1 MVKPERRTKTD
12 ISAAATIAVVVA
24 VAASLIWWT

>member
-12 ISAAATIAVVVA
+12 IAAAATIAVVVA
-24 VAASLIWWT
+24 V

>member
-12 ISAAATIAVVVA
+12 IAAAATIAVVVA
-24 VAASLIWWT
+24 G

>member
-12 ISAAATIAVVVA
+12 IAAAATIAVVVA
-24 VAASLIWWT
+24 AA

>member
-12 ISAAATIAVVVA
+12 IAAAATIAVVV
-24 VAASLIWWT
+24 

>member
-12 ISAAATIAVVVA
+12 IAAAATIAVVVA
-24 VAASLIWWT
+24 VA